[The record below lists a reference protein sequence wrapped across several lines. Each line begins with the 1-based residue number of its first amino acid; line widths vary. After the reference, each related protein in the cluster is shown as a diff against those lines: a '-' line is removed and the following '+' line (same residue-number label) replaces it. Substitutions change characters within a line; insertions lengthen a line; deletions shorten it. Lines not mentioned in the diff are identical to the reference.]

1 MPTLTIDGAEI
12 YYEEFGSGPETIVFS
27 HGLLFDGRMFDAQ
40 VRHFRDRFRCVVYD
54 HRGQGRSSVPGGRI
68 VDMEQVYR
76 DAVALIEAID
86 AAPCHFVG
94 LSMGGFVGLRIAA
107 RKPKML
113 RSLTLL
119 GTSADAEPDDNRPKY
134 RKLNFVARWFGIGM
148 IVDRVM
154 PIMFGQSFLRDGKRS
169 AERLEYRSRL
179 LGVKRSI
186 YKAVNGVIER
196 KGVFEEIDRTATPTL
211 VLVGEE
217 DVATVPLKSERLHR
231 QIARSIL
238 VRVPHCGHSSS
249 LEAPGA
255 VIHAMEQLF
264 AEIRRQDE
272 LAAKAKNQT
281 QR

>member
-1 MPTLTIDGAEI
+1 LGSEI
-12 YYEEFGSGPETIVFS
+12 YYEESGSGPETIVFS

-40 VRHFRDRFRCVVYD
+40 VRHFRDRFRCIVYD
-54 HRGQGRSSVPGGRI
+54 HRGQGRSSVPDGRVI
-68 VDMEQVYR
+68 DMDQVYR
-76 DAVALIEAID
+76 DAVALIETLNAG
-86 AAPCHFVG
+86 PCHFVG

-107 RKPKML
+107 RKPMLL

-134 RKLNFVARWFGIGM
+134 RKLNFIARWLGIGL

-154 PIMFGQSFLRDGKRS
+154 PIMFGQSFLRDGKRA
-169 AERLEYRSRL
+169 AEREEYRKRL
-179 LGVKRSI
+179 QSVKRSI

-196 KGVFEEIDRTATPTL
+196 KGVFEEIDRTSTPTL

-217 DVATVPLKSERLHR
+217 DVATVPIKSERLHR
-231 QIARSIL
+231 QIARSMLI
-238 VRVPHCGHSSS
+238 RVPHCGHSSS

-255 VIHAMEQLF
+255 VIHGMEQLF

-272 LAAKAKNQT
+272 IAAKARLQH
-281 QR
+281 QSRG

>member
-1 MPTLTIDGAEI
+1 MPTIPIDGAEI
-12 YYEEFGSGPETIVFS
+12 YYEESGSGPETVVFS

-40 VRHFRDRFRCVVYD
+40 VRHFRDRYRCIVYD
-54 HRGQGRSSVPGGRI
+54 HRGQGRSSVPAGGVI
-68 VDMEQVYR
+68 DMDRVYL
-76 DAVALIEAID
+76 DAVQLIEALG

-107 RKPKML
+107 RKPKLL

-119 GTSADAEPDDNRPKY
+119 GTSADAEPDENRPKY
-134 RKLNFVARWFGIGM
+134 RKLNFIARWFGLGL

-154 PIMFGQSFLRDGKRS
+154 PIMFGQSFLRDGKRT
-169 AERLEYRSRL
+169 AEREEYRKRL

-196 KGVFEEIDRTATPTL
+196 RGVFEEIDRTATPTL

-217 DVATVPLKSERLHR
+217 DVATVPIKSERLHR
-231 QIARSIL
+231 QIARSMLI
-238 VRVPHCGHSSS
+238 RVPHCGHSSS

-255 VIHAMEQLF
+255 VIHGMEQLF
-264 AEIRRQDE
+264 AEIHRQDE
-272 LAAKAKNQT
+272 IATRAKSE
-281 QR
+281 QRR

>member
-1 MPTLTIDGAEI
+1 MPTLPIDGAEI
-12 YYEEFGSGPETIVFS
+12 YYEETGSGPETIVFS

-40 VRHFRDRFRCVVYD
+40 VRHFRDRYRCIVYD
-54 HRGQGRSSVPGGRI
+54 HRGQGRSSVPAGRI
-68 VDMEQVYR
+68 VDMDQVYR
-76 DAVALIEAID
+76 DAVTLIEALD

-107 RKPKML
+107 RKPKLL

-119 GTSADAEPDDNRPKY
+119 GTSADSEPDENRPKY
-134 RKLNFVARWFGIGM
+134 RKLNFIARWFGLGV

-154 PIMFGQSFLRDGKRS
+154 PIMFGQTFLKDGKRA
-169 AERLEYRSRL
+169 AEREECRRRL

-186 YKAVNGVIER
+186 HKAVNGVIER

-217 DVATVPLKSERLHR
+217 DVATVPIKSERLHR
-231 QIARSIL
+231 QIARSML

-249 LEAPGA
+249 LETPGA

-264 AEIRRQDE
+264 AEIHRQDE
-272 LAAKAKNQT
+272 IAARAKGENG
-281 QR
+281 

>member
-1 MPTLTIDGAEI
+1 MPTIAIDGTEI
-12 YYEEFGSGPETIVFS
+12 YYEEAGSGSETIVFS

-40 VRHFRDRFRCVVYD
+40 VRHFRDRYRCIVYD
-54 HRGQGRSSVPGGRI
+54 HRGQGRSSVPSGRV
-68 VDMEQVYR
+68 VDMDRVYL
-76 DAVALIEAID
+76 DAVALIEALG

-107 RKPKML
+107 RKPKLL

-119 GTSADAEPDDNRPKY
+119 GTSADAEPDDNKPKY
-134 RKLNFVARWFGIGM
+134 RRLNFVARWFGLGT

-154 PIMFGQSFLRDGKRS
+154 PIMFGQSFLRDGKRA

-217 DVATVPLKSERLHR
+217 DAATVPIKSERLHR
-231 QIARSIL
+231 QIARSVL

-255 VIHAMEQLF
+255 VINAMEQLF
-264 AEIRRQDE
+264 TEIRRQDE
-272 LAAKAKNQT
+272 IASRAKSGTAT
-281 QR
+281 